1 MICLP
6 RKSSSRIEVCEA
18 LLRRAIL
25 SVEEESRVRN
35 QLWRMSRGLDGEL
48 RADRFWDEL
57 HLPGQTLLFHNLETV
72 NRVGFSHQMDTVFV
86 CPRFVLVLELKHIA
100 GVIAYDQA
108 RHQLLRTYNGEVQAL
123 GDPFNQVTRHAE
135 WLEHF
140 LWEVG
145 VRGLPVI
152 SAVVVTTP
160 SSLLKD
166 MPEHFHVFKLEGLR
180 FKLQKW
186 YENFPVAVS
195 DTVLGHVREE
205 LLVRHLPKRWRPQI
219 DNLQLRRGVL
229 CECGLRMD
237 YRYGVFTCQC
247 GARCRDGFVRGLWD
261 YRLLVDDWISNR
273 AFREFFGLH
282 DKHLVSKV
290 LKRLQLKTMGAGKS
304 CKYYIPED
312 VLGKVST
319 KRKSVH

>member
-6 RKSSSRIEVCEA
+6 RKSPNRLAVCEA
-18 LLRRAIL
+18 LLRRGIL
-25 SVEEESRVRN
+25 SVEEESRVRD

-57 HLPGQTLLFHNLETV
+57 QLPGQTFLFHNLETV

-100 GVIAYDQA
+100 GEITYNQA
-108 RHQLLRTYNGEVQAL
+108 HHQLLRTYNGEVQAL

-145 VRGLPVI
+145 VRGLPVV

-166 MPEHFHVFKLEGLR
+166 MPER
-180 FKLQKW
+180 F
-186 YENFPVAVS
+186 
-195 DTVLGHVREE
+195 
-205 LLVRHLPKRWRPQI
+205 
-219 DNLQLRRGVL
+219 
-229 CECGLRMD
+229 
-237 YRYGVFTCQC
+237 
-247 GARCRDGFVRGLWD
+247 
-261 YRLLVDDWISNR
+261 
-273 AFREFFGLH
+273 
-282 DKHLVSKV
+282 
-290 LKRLQLKTMGAGKS
+290 
-304 CKYYIPED
+304 
-312 VLGKVST
+312 
-319 KRKSVH
+319 